1 MSKVRLIDANALR
14 DSVRKAWSG
23 TKPYTAAAVVVEF
36 IDNAPTINP
45 VNTPDVCRCEE
56 CELWNDW
63 DKVGRESLGTLRCSC
78 GLWSTGD
85 GHTTYT
91 APNDFCSY
99 GVKKGKE

>member
-1 MSKVRLIDANALR
+1 MNEVRLIDANALR
-14 DSVRKAWSG
+14 DSISYNCSG
-23 TKPYTAAAVVVEF
+23 IKMCMVSDILEF
-36 IDNAPTINP
+36 IDNAPAINP
-45 VNTPDVCRCEE
+45 TRIPDVCRCEE

-78 GLWSTGD
+78 GHWSTGD

-99 GVKKGKE
+99 GLKKGKE

>member
-1 MSKVRLIDANALR
+1 MNEVRLIDANALR
-14 DSVRKAWSG
+14 NSISYNYSG
-23 TKPYTAAAVVVEF
+23 IKMCMVSDILKF
-36 IDNAPTINP
+36 IDDAPSVDLIHIS
-45 VNTPDVCRCEE
+45 DGCRCEE

-78 GLWSTGD
+78 GHWSTGD

-99 GVKKGKE
+99 GLKKGKE